1 MRNHKLMLMFFLF
14 FFVMRQLCDWVM
26 KHKRKR
32 IKVDKFVPK
41 KKNSRIDE

>member
-1 MRNHKLMLMFFLF
+1 MFFLF
-14 FFVMRQLCDWVM
+14 LFFIVMLQLCDWVM